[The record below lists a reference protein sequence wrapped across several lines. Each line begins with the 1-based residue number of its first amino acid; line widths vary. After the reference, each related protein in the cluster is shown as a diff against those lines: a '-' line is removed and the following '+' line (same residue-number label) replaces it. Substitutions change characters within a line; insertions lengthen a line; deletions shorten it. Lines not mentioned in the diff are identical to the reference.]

1 MEGWA
6 GQPLAAFIA
15 SAGVAPNTPT
25 RAASARSYSSR
36 HRIGTRSRPKRE
48 ARAAGYRAVEN
59 LRAPLH
65 LRAGATCAE
74 A

>member
-36 HRIGTRSRPKRE
+36 HRIGTRSRPKTRSARRRLSRGRE
-48 ARAAGYRAVEN
+48 
-59 LRAPLH
+59 P
-65 LRAGATCAE
+65 
-74 A
+74 